1 MYQILYHLLFHTFC
15 ICHDLDTHRT
25 KSVSLSTTS
34 LIKSNLSPHHF
45 YPFTTIRTVSSSLIL
60 VILSYCNF
68 SQVLR
73 LCFSL
78 PHKYDQPYPF
88 TSFLIHYPFFYGFD
102 SLYISHFPIPPFPI
116 VLSLNI
122 HTLFYPLHH
131 TLFVY
136 SHSHT

>member
-1 MYQILYHLLFHTFC
+1 MKWYVSNPLPPSLSHILHLSRPGHSPYRICVTLHYLSYQIKSLPTSFLSIH
-15 ICHDLDTHRT
+15 HD
-25 KSVSLSTTS
+25 S
-34 LIKSNLSPHHF
+34 
-45 YPFTTIRTVSSSLIL
+45 YGLIL